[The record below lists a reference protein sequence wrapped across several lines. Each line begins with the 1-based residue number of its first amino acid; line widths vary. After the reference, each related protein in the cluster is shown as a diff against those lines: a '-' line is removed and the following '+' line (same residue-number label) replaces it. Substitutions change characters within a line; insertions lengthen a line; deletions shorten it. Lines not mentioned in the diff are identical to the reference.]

1 MRYFSKDRFCN
12 FNLHYD
18 TFYSLKYFCECMEKL
33 GIRNVELIAG
43 HPSLFID
50 HHGICD
56 LTETKKLLR
65 EHGLKTAAIS
75 AQSCRFRYQFA
86 VREPEV
92 IEQTFAFFSN
102 GIRVAAELGAGIL
115 QVNPGWG
122 YWDEPREE
130 ALKRSADMFSRLCT
144 VAEQCGVRMA
154 CETLRPQESI
164 MGFRLQDVKEIY
176 DIVDHPCF
184 KAMID
189 TCAMGVAGE
198 TIQDWFDAFGSE
210 NIIHTHFID
219 GTPYFHM
226 IWGEGRRNLGADLK
240 ALYDN
245 HYQGLISQELT
256 VAGYYLDPFEY
267 DRKNLEAFSEYL
279 Y

>member
-1 MRYFSKDRFCN
+1 
-12 FNLHYD
+12 
-18 TFYSLKYFCECMEKL
+18 
-33 GIRNVELIAG
+33 
-43 HPSLFID
+43 
-50 HHGICD
+50 
-56 LTETKKLLR
+56 
-65 EHGLKTAAIS
+65 
-75 AQSCRFRYQFA
+75 
-86 VREPEV
+86 
-92 IEQTFAFFSN
+92 
-102 GIRVAAELGAGIL
+102 
-115 QVNPGWG
+115 
-122 YWDEPREE
+122 
-130 ALKRSADMFSRLCT
+130 
-144 VAEQCGVRMA
+144 
-154 CETLRPQESI
+154 
-164 MGFRLQDVKEIY
+164 
-176 DIVDHPCF
+176 
-184 KAMID
+184 MID